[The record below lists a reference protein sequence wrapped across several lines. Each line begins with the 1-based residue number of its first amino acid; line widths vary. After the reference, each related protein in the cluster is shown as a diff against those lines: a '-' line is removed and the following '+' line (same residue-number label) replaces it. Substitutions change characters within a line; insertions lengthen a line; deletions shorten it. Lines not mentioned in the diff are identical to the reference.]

1 LPSGAFFL
9 GAKMKE
15 LRDIILIIFVCLVP
29 ISCFVSSAFLAYHNK
44 EGWGWLIFAG
54 LLIMSGISFKFD

>member
-1 LPSGAFFL
+1 
-9 GAKMKE
+9 MKE

-29 ISCFVSSAFLAYHNK
+29 ISCFISSAFLAYHKK